1 MNKNAKI
8 YVAGHR
14 KMLGSATARNPKCKD
29 YTSAKR
35 DAMVKLAGFQTF
47 DRHE

>member
-1 MNKNAKI
+1 MKAPSHPPAK
-8 YVAGHR
+8 VQA
-14 KMLGSATARNPKCKD
+14 D

-47 DRHE
+47 DHHE